1 MKKIIWVSLLVLIL
15 FGGMAYAFGNAT
27 SSQISD
33 SYRIKATLVN
43 QEPDPAG
50 PGEIVDVRFK
60 FENRGGENAEDIT
73 AELLPDYPFSLY
85 TNENST
91 KQIGSIH
98 GRQIGETGV
107 IVKYKL
113 KVDENAVEGENELEL
128 RYKIGNGPWIKLDA
142 FKIDIQTEDAIL
154 AVEDV

>member
-60 FENRGGENAEDIT
+60 FENKGGENAEDIT

-85 TNENST
+85 TN
-91 KQIGSIH
+91 
-98 GRQIGETGV
+98 
-107 IVKYKL
+107 
-113 KVDENAVEGENELEL
+113 
-128 RYKIGNGPWIKLDA
+128 
-142 FKIDIQTEDAIL
+142 
-154 AVEDV
+154 